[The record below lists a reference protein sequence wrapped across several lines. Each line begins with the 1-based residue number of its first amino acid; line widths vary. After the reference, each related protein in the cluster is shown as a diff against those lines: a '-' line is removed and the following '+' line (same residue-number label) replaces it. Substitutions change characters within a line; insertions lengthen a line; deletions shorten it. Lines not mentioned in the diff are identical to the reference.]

1 MRIDR
6 ILFEK
11 LAMEHR
17 RVRATRKKQGRTG
30 IFRAMRRIR
39 NLPDNYDTEDE
50 DAWGPGGLFPE
61 REELEDYGE
70 EATYAKKVLD
80 RAVRRLTRE
89 LNEGTVD
96 GSKRE
101 HRKRK
106 RKPENVPT
114 NDDQYGFTARKR
126 SRFNDDY
133 PSSRGRGPGRNQ
145 AAEEGLDDLDLD
157 LLGESREE
165 EQQEAETEGESGGEA
180 ESGDE
185 MTEDETVEV
194 A

>member
-1 MRIDR
+1 
-6 ILFEK
+6 
-11 LAMEHR
+11 
-17 RVRATRKKQGRTG
+17 
-30 IFRAMRRIR
+30 MRRIR

-70 EATYAKKVLD
+70 EAIRVKKVLD

-89 LNEGTVD
+89 INEGSVN
-96 GSKRE
+96 GSKRD

-106 RKPENVPT
+106 RKPETQPAPNEH
-114 NDDQYGFTARKR
+114 QYGFTPRKR

-133 PSSRGRGPGRNQ
+133 PPSTRGRGRIRRGEPP
-145 AAEEGLDDLDLD
+145 EEGLDDLDLD

-165 EQQEAETEGESGGEA
+165 EQLEAETEGESGGGGED
-180 ESGDE
+180 SGDE
-185 MTEDETVEV
+185 LTEDE
-194 A
+194 ALDIA